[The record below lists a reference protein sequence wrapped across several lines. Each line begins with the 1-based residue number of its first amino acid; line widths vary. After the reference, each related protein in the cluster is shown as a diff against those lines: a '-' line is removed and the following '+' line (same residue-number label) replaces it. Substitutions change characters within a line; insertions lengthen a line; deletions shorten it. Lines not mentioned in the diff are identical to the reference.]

1 LTHVE
6 DSSSSYLSDDDLL
19 DLPTLEVDL
28 IESPVQKELSTEE
41 QIEMLRA
48 YREREEASQA
58 YNHGATRGA
67 LHAAKPELWFHHHQ
81 HAQPQKKS
89 RVVRFASEETRRS
102 STGRTR
108 PSMHR
113 RS

>member
-1 LTHVE
+1 
-6 DSSSSYLSDDDLL
+6 LL

-48 YREREEASQA
+48 YREREEAA
-58 YNHGATRGA
+58 HAHHHGARGA

-81 HAQPQKKS
+81 HAQPQKKT
-89 RVVRFASEETRRS
+89 RVVRFASEESRRS

-108 PSMHR
+108 PSTLR

>member
-1 LTHVE
+1 
-6 DSSSSYLSDDDLL
+6 LL

-48 YREREEASQA
+48 YREREEAA
-58 YNHGATRGA
+58 HAHHYHGARGA
-67 LHAAKPELWFHHHQ
+67 LHAAKPELWFHYNQ
-81 HAQPQKKS
+81 HAQPQKKT
-89 RVVRFASEETRRS
+89 RVVRFASEESRRS

-108 PSMHR
+108 PSALR